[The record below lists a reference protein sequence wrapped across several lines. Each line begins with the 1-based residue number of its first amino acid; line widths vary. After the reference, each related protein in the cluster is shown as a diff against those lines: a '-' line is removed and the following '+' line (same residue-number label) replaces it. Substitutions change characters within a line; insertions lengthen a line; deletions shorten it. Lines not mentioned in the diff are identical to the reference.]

1 MRGTTTLGPD
11 SGDAIRDVVHRVW
24 GYDTL
29 RPLQHEAMSAAVA
42 GRDALVVMPT
52 GGGKS
57 LCYQAPALL
66 ANKPTVVISPL
77 IALMKDQ
84 VDSLSAR
91 GVPAAF
97 LNSSLTT
104 ADRRRVADGMLNGH
118 YKLIFVAPERFAS
131 DVFWNLLDSG
141 GIGAF
146 AIDEA
151 HCISHWGHDFRSD
164 YRRLDQLRARYP
176 DAAIHAFTATATPRV
191 REDIIAQL
199 HLREPEVLVGDFF
212 RPNLTYRA
220 QKRAYGFDDAIRAVK
235 NQYGNAGIVYC
246 IRRRDVDE
254 LTDQLRRAGVNAEG
268 YHAGMSDD
276 ERTRVQDAFAAG
288 ECDVIVA
295 TVAFGMGIDRSDI
308 RFVIHA
314 ALPKSIEHYQQE
326 TGRAGRDG
334 QPAECLLFYSGED
347 FGLWKSI
354 IGKEGSPD
362 QITML
367 SEMYAFANGLT
378 CRHRKLVTYF
388 GQDWTRETC
397 DACDV
402 CSGDIE
408 ALPDS
413 TVLAQKIMSAV
424 ARTEQRFGAAYIC
437 EVLIGA
443 LTERVEARG
452 HHELP
457 TFGILQDYPK
467 KHLSAW
473 IDQLADQDL
482 LKREGEYNVLKITPA
497 GWRVLRSQAEAK
509 LLAVSDGDR
518 AKRPRQ
524 SRSRKHLN
532 LSRPS
537 GALDNSPARKGGDPA
552 PSPKPKVPE
561 GRPTSPRVLPDGPL
575 DSDDR
580 DLFER
585 LRELRREIADELNTP
600 AFVVFS
606 DKTLRALARTK
617 PKTMDQMLTVHGVGQ
632 KKWEAF
638 GEQFLKAI
646 NE

>member
-1 MRGTTTLGPD
+1 MHAIAPHGRTSLD
-11 SGDAIRDVVHRVW
+11 SIRDVVRRVW

-42 GRDALVVMPT
+42 GRDTLVVMPT

-66 ANKPTVVISPL
+66 ADQPTVVISPL

-84 VDSLSAR
+84 VDSLHAR

-97 LNSSLTT
+97 LNSSLTV
-104 ADRRRVADGMLNGH
+104 ADRRRVADGLMNAA

-131 DVFWNLLDSG
+131 NVFWELLDGG

-151 HCISHWGHDFRSD
+151 HCISHWGHDFRAD

-176 DAAIHAFTATATPRV
+176 AASIHAFTATATPRV
-191 REDIIAQL
+191 RDDIIAQL
-199 HLREPEVLVGDFF
+199 HLRAPEVLVGDFF

-220 QKRAYGFDDAIRAVK
+220 VRRAPDFEEVIRAVR
-235 NQYGNAGIVYC
+235 QRPGQAGIVYC

-254 LTDQLRRAGVNAEG
+254 LTELLRTAGLSARG

-276 ERTRVQDAFAAG
+276 QRTRVQDAFAAG

-295 TVAFGMGIDRSDI
+295 TVAFGMGIDRADI

-314 ALPKSIEHYQQE
+314 ALPRSIEHYQQE

-334 QPAECLLFYSGED
+334 LPAECLLFYSGED
-347 FGLWKSI
+347 FALWKSI

-367 SEMYAFANGLT
+367 AEMYALASGIT

-388 GQDWTRETC
+388 GQAWTRDGC
-397 DACDV
+397 GACDV
-402 CSGDIE
+402 CCGDIS

-413 TVLAQKIMSAV
+413 TVIAQKILSAV
-424 ARTEQRFGAAYIC
+424 ARTEQRYAAAYVC
-437 EVLIGA
+437 EVLLGA
-443 LTERVEARG
+443 LSERVEARG
-452 HHELP
+452 HDQLK
-457 TFGILQDYPK
+457 TFGIMSNHPP
-467 KHLSAW
+467 KHLRAW
-473 IDQLADQDL
+473 IDQLVDQDL
-482 LKREGEYNVLKITPA
+482 LRREGQYHVLKITPA
-497 GWRVLRSQAEAK
+497 GWQVLRSQAQAR
-509 LLAVSDGDR
+509 LLPPAGGDR
-518 AKRPRQ
+518 S
-524 SRSRKHLN
+524 SRSRP
-532 LSRPS
+532 R
-537 GALDNSPARKGGDPA
+537 ARKAPLALPEMAKSQSAARPA
-552 PSPKPKVPE
+552 PA
-561 GRPTSPRVLPDGPL
+561 PRVVPAGPL
-575 DSDDR
+575 DADER
-580 DLFER
+580 RLFER
-585 LRELRREIADELNTP
+585 LRELRREIADELNVP

-606 DKTLRALARTK
+606 DKTLRALARARPRTRDDLLSVK
-617 PKTMDQMLTVHGVGQ
+617 GVGPQ
-632 KKWEAF
+632 KSQAF
-638 GEQFLKAI
+638 GARFLAAI
-646 NE
+646 NDRADGADS